1 MHPSDF
7 YDRIFGSGPMIAA
20 AGASAL
26 ALAWCIEQASLDLSW
41 PIPAWLRLGVFA
53 VGCILAAA
61 IIIWSVLTL
70 RPERRGAELVK
81 DGPFR
86 YVRHPLYAACLSIF
100 GPALVVALAHP
111 SYAGAL
117 VLAHVAA
124 HRLIRREE
132 RLMTSWFP
140 QSYDAYAAQTGR
152 FLPRLPIGSTPA
164 SPPPAA
170 S

>member
-1 MHPSDF
+1 MRPSDF

-20 AGASAL
+20 ASGSAL
-26 ALAWCIEQASLDLSW
+26 ALAWIVEQASPDLRW
-41 PIPAWLRLGVFA
+41 PIPAWLRLGA
-53 VGCILAAA
+53 IAAGCILAAA

-70 RPERRGAELVK
+70 RPERRGAELVT

-86 YVRHPLYAACLSIF
+86 YVRHPLYAACLAIF

-111 SYAGAL
+111 AYAGAL

-124 HRLIRREE
+124 HQLIRREE

-152 FLPRLPIGSTPA
+152 FLPRPRIGSASA
-164 SPPPAA
+164 SPPPEA
-170 S
+170 